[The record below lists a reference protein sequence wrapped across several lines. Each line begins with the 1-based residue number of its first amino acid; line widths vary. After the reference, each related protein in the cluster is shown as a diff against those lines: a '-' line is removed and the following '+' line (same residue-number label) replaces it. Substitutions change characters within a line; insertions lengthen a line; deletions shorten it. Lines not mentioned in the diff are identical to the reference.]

1 MMISNDFLEGEK
13 GTRIRGEG
21 FENEICQP
29 CLNTETGQEDSSNK
43 ENKRIME
50 CFAKIK
56 ELDKKI
62 FQNEVILW
70 ENKARLRG
78 ELDILWEDINGMIEN
93 GSDEDSC
100 TSSVLLPLNNP
111 NAPEGF
117 KNELPSFDLQNV
129 IQENFSSNPIFA
141 VLSRQQNDV
150 LSTIESV
157 GSLSDEDSVPVDEDL
172 LCDEKGDP
180 GSEHQTNSAST
191 DNKAQKRNSNNASG
205 KWQNFLS
212 EIEEEKIAI
221 LLNETNLNNDRADYG
236 KDNGPQLL
244 QNDCYGGKKHAEELC
259 YLDSKLIEEGYCND
273 FGETSRIFYCSDGFS
288 AHLRRDRVL
297 VELADQRFLREKQRC
312 INDALEQLK
321 SFPLSLTDYN
331 CFATGHLG
339 EIKSN
344 ILYDSEHGTSFS
356 SIYKPLTENDIRVM
370 VADAEVELNGRRL
383 LCHEDIA
390 RLLMEIMRP
399 FVGTSQQCNRA
410 SQ

>member
-1 MMISNDFLEGEK
+1 MISTDLLEGEK
-13 GTRIRGEG
+13 GTLMCGEG
-21 FENEICQP
+21 FENELCQP
-29 CLNTETGQEDSSNK
+29 GLNTEAGEEDSSNK

-70 ENKARLRG
+70 ENKGRLRE

-93 GSDEDSC
+93 GSDEDSS

-111 NAPEGF
+111 NTPEGF
-117 KNELPSFDLQNV
+117 KNELPSFDLQNE
-129 IQENFSSNPIFA
+129 IQENFSSNPFFA
-141 VLSRQQNDV
+141 MVSRHQDDV

-157 GSLSDEDSVPVDEDL
+157 GSLSDEVSVPVDEDL
-172 LCDEKGDP
+172 LCDEEGDP
-180 GSEHQTNSAST
+180 GSEDQPAST
-191 DNKAQKRNSNNASG
+191 DNKAQKRNSNNALG
-205 KWQNFLS
+205 KWQNVLS
-212 EIEEEKIAI
+212 EIEEEKISI
-221 LLNETNLNNDRADYG
+221 LLNETNLNNDIADYG

-244 QNDCYGGKKHAEELC
+244 QNDCYGGQKHAEELR

-288 AHLRRDRVL
+288 AHHRRDRVL
-297 VELADQRFLREKQRC
+297 VELADQRFLKEKQRC

-331 CFATGHLG
+331 CYAAGHLG
-339 EIKSN
+339 EMSEISYN
-344 ILYDSEHGTSFS
+344 AEHGASFS

-370 VADAEVELNGRRL
+370 VADAEVELSGRRL
-383 LCHEDIA
+383 LCYEDIA
-390 RLLMEIMRP
+390 RLLMEIMSP
-399 FVGTSQQCNRA
+399 FVGTSKQCNSA

>member
-1 MMISNDFLEGEK
+1 MLISTNLLEGEK
-13 GTRIRGEG
+13 GTPMCGEG
-21 FENEICQP
+21 LENELCQP
-29 CLNTETGQEDSSNK
+29 GLNTEAGEEDSSNK

-70 ENKARLRG
+70 ENRGRLRE

-93 GSDEDSC
+93 GSGEDSS
-100 TSSVLLPLNNP
+100 TN
-111 NAPEGF
+111 
-117 KNELPSFDLQNV
+117 
-129 IQENFSSNPIFA
+129 
-141 VLSRQQNDV
+141 V

-157 GSLSDEDSVPVDEDL
+157 GSLSDEVSVPVDEDL
-172 LCDEKGDP
+172 LCDEEGDP
-180 GSEHQTNSAST
+180 GSEDQPAST
-191 DNKAQKRNSNNASG
+191 DNKAEKRNSNNALG

-221 LLNETNLNNDRADYG
+221 LLNETNLNNERADYG

-244 QNDCYGGKKHAEELC
+244 QNDCYGGQKHAEELR

-288 AHLRRDRVL
+288 AHHRRDRVL
-297 VELADQRFLREKQRC
+297 VELADQRFLKEKQRC

-331 CFATGHLG
+331 CYAAGHLG
-339 EIKSN
+339 EMSEISYN
-344 ILYDSEHGTSFS
+344 AEHGASFS

-370 VADAEVELNGRRL
+370 VADAEVELSGRRL
-383 LCHEDIA
+383 LCYEDIA
-390 RLLMEIMRP
+390 RLLMEIMSP
-399 FVGTSQQCNRA
+399 FVGTSKQCNSA